1 MTSQHQAEN
10 KQHVVTVQSGL
21 ELSEGWVRVSESVGG
36 WVGRRFDGCMDG
48 RTDVQMDG

>member
-36 WVGRRFDGCMDG
+36 WVGGRFDGCMDG